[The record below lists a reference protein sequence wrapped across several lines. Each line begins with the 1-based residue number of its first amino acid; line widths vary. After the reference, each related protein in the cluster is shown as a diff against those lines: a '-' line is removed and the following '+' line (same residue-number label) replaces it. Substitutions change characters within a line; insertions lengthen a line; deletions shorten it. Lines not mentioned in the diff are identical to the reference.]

1 MGYGVWGVGY
11 GVSRSGAPLMWMDLV
26 ASSHTPHPI
35 PHTPIS
41 NSLCGPFCLCYTLG
55 YSGRTQTLPH
65 RLRLAAVPA
74 RRSEH
79 FASTQTART
88 GGGLFVETTMIEVTI
103 DSIRVSLM
111 SQNRIVVLREDEGE
125 RFLPIWI
132 GPFEA
137 DSITM
142 QLQGMEVHRPLTHDL
157 LKNVIET
164 LGAEVLHIIINGL
177 EKNTYFARIVLDVDG
192 DSVEIDS
199 RPSDAIALA
208 VRVSAPI
215 YVTEEVM
222 DTAALQPEEEMN
234 MGEAGETRATREAA
248 TEQDDDLGA
257 FSDFLD
263 GLDLDN
269 LLGNS

>member
-1 MGYGVWGVGY
+1 
-11 GVSRSGAPLMWMDLV
+11 
-26 ASSHTPHPI
+26 
-35 PHTPIS
+35 
-41 NSLCGPFCLCYTLG
+41 
-55 YSGRTQTLPH
+55 
-65 RLRLAAVPA
+65 
-74 RRSEH
+74 
-79 FASTQTART
+79 
-88 GGGLFVETTMIEVTI
+88 MIEVTI

-111 SQNRIVVLREDEGE
+111 SQNRIVVLREEEGE

-164 LGAEVLHIIINGL
+164 LGAEVLHILINGL
-177 EKNTYFARIVLDVDG
+177 ERNTYFARIVLDVDG

-222 DTAALQPEEEMN
+222 EQAGLQPEEEMN
-234 MGEAGETRATREAA
+234 LGETGSEKAPGKEPAGESDE
-248 TEQDDDLGA
+248 DLGT
-257 FSDFLD
+257 FRDFVE
-263 GLDLDN
+263 GLDLDS